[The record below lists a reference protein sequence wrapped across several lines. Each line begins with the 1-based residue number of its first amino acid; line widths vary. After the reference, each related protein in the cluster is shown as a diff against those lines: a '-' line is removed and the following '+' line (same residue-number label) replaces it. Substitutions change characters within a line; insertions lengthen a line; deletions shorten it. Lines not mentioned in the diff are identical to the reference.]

1 MKMKPAAVKLGMY
14 IECGFENNYNN
25 PKFNVNDRVRIPKSE
40 IKIHKELHFKSAW
53 GVFCNKGKQ
62 KYCALEIVTSNL
74 DD

>member
-40 IKIHKELHFKSAW
+40 IKIHKELHFKSA
-53 GVFCNKGKQ
+53 
-62 KYCALEIVTSNL
+62 
-74 DD
+74 